1 MSNKNQ
7 SFQSLY
13 QQHWAELYAFAYN
26 VMHDKQQAE
35 DIVQDIFVDLWN
47 RYDDLTVNHYRGY
60 LFQSVKN
67 QCAKRFGKSSVKEVH
82 IETWT
87 AFLSDVEEPVYEDI
101 KRQLLD
107 EIETTANRILPA
119 KCLKIF
125 KMRFYE
131 SRSYKEI
138 SQQLQI
144 SESTV
149 ENQITKALKLLKDST
164 RYITDIHLVILLLI
178 QFSVN

>member
-1 MSNKNQ
+1 MSNKNH
-7 SFQSLY
+7 SFQRLY

-26 VMHDKQQAE
+26 VMHDKQRAE

-47 RYDDLTVNHYRGY
+47 RFDDLTIHHHRGY

-67 QCAKRFGKSSVKEVH
+67 QCAKNFAKGALQEVH
-82 IETWT
+82 IESWT
-87 AFLSDVEEPVYEDI
+87 AFLSEIEEPAYEEI
-101 KRQLLD
+101 KSQLLD
-107 EIETTANRILPA
+107 EIETTANSVLPA
-119 KCLKIF
+119 KCLLIF

-149 ENQITKALKLLKDST
+149 ENQITKALKLLKNST
-164 RYITDIHLVILLLI
+164 RYITDIHLVILLLS
-178 QFSVN
+178 QLTVN